1 MNIMQMMKQAQNI
14 QKKLKD
20 AQQELANTEIVGES
34 AGGAVKVTCDGQG
47 KFKSIK
53 LTAQAINPE
62 NPSAVDEETIEML
75 EDIISTAIF
84 QASDKAS
91 AEMEKKMKEATGGI
105 NIPGLNL

>member
-1 MNIMQMMKQAQNI
+1 MNKFAKVVLNFALIGIVTAGIVIGNKIAFQFENEI
-14 QKKLKD
+14 NTL
-20 AQQELANTEIVGES
+20 LAPPI
-34 AGGAVKVTCDGQG
+34 
-47 KFKSIK
+47 
-53 LTAQAINPE
+53 
-62 NPSAVDEETIEML
+62 VDEETVEML